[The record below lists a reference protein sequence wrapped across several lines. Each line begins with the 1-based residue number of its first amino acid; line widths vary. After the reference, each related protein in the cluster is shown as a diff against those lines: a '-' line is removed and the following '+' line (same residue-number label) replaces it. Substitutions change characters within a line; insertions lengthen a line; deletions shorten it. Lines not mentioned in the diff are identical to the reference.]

1 MASKVKFRP
10 LHDNVLVK
18 RLDGEEKTKGG
29 IIIPD
34 TAQEQSQEGE
44 VVAVGNGL
52 VDEDGKVRKLD
63 VKPGDNVLFSKYG
76 GTDINIEGESYVVMK
91 EGDILAVIG

>member
-10 LHDNVLVK
+10 LHDKVLVR

-44 VVAVGNGL
+44 IVAVGNGI
-52 VDEDGKVRKLD
+52 VGEDGKVKKLD
-63 VKPGDNVLFSKYG
+63 VKPGDNVLFNKYG
-76 GTDINIEGESYVVMK
+76 GTDINIEGGSYVVMK
-91 EGDILAVIG
+91 EEDILAVIG

>member
-1 MASKVKFRP
+1 M
-10 LHDNVLVK
+10 
-18 RLDGEEKTKGG
+18 
-29 IIIPD
+29 
-34 TAQEQSQEGE
+34 
-44 VVAVGNGL
+44 GNGL

>member
-10 LHDNVLVK
+10 LHDKVLVR

-44 VVAVGNGL
+44 VVAVGNGI
-52 VDEDGKVRKLD
+52 VGEDGNARKLD

-91 EGDILAVIG
+91 EEDILAVIG

>member
-10 LHDNVLVK
+10 LHDKVLVK
-18 RLDGEEKTKGG
+18 RLEGEETTAGG

-34 TAQEQSQEGE
+34 TAQEQSQEGK
-44 VVAVGNGL
+44 VVAVGNGAIG
-52 VDEDGKVRKLD
+52 DDGKVRKLD
-63 VKPGDNVLFSKYG
+63 VKPGDSVLFSKYG

-91 EGDILAVIG
+91 EEDILAVIA